1 MFSGWLARSWS
12 RLRRTLSWRGRGL
25 ASLLGRADE
34 FRDRGDWLHANALYR
49 QVVEREPKL
58 APIWVQLGH
67 TYKEAGDLANA
78 ELAYRKA
85 IKVNQWLADA
95 YLQLG
100 HVLKLRGNREEAV
113 DNYAY
118 ALELQPTMGAAIR
131 ELKAAGKY
139 ALVSRV
145 QNSNTDEI
153 GTLHETLADL
163 RRLVGRVEG
172 ILPDIQSL
180 SCVSADDFSLFR
192 RRFRLSPPPLLEKVP
207 NWSVVVLDHS
217 SQSEDIIATCRSI
230 TDQTVDVRM
239 VDVLTKHPGVAV
251 DLQQVR
257 NVGLSDRL
265 TVHHGVGDWE
275 LGETEWCLVV
285 KAGGILSPEA
295 LAWLSWA
302 AEHSKGECFYSDE
315 ELLNESADEV
325 STSRAYLKGCYDP
338 EVSLFSHGMLAFRA
352 DAMRRAGEP
361 PALFASLEAAAAL
374 VASEGIVGHLPRVLL
389 RRRSERH
396 QAKHLDVGVNFQRT
410 SKQQISLIVPT
421 RDGLEDLRKCLSA
434 ARSLD
439 DSQSTQLI
447 VVDNGSQTEEM
458 GRYLADQAR
467 IANTKVVRN
476 DEPFNWSRLNNIGVK
491 HADGEILLFLND
503 DVEITTAGWDDV
515 LRRGLESREHGAIGA
530 RLNYPDGSI
539 QHAGILFGV
548 DRHTGHEGQGAVTD
562 EVLHRWRTRHVVSAV
577 TGAFLACR
585 RADFERVGGFDEVCL
600 PIWFNDVDFNLK
612 LRSLGLRIVYDP
624 EISGIHYESKTLK
637 RTPTSKR
644 RQEIWREGLATMK
657 ARWGM
662 HFEFDPGFNPHFL
675 RSGTPFEAI
684 VEPSLGVIARYL
696 EATSVH
702 NPWLVSK
709 MH

>member
-1 MFSGWLARSWS
+1 
-12 RLRRTLSWRGRGL
+12 
-25 ASLLGRADE
+25 LGSADA
-34 FRDRGDWLHANALYR
+34 FRDRGEWLQANALYR
-49 QVVEREPKL
+49 RVVEKEPKL

-85 IKVNQWLADA
+85 IEVNQWLADA

-100 HVLKLRGNREEAV
+100 HVLKLRGNRAEAV
-113 DNYAY
+113 NNYAH
-118 ALELQPTMGAAIR
+118 ALELQPTMGAALR

-145 QNSNTDEI
+145 RNSEADEF
-153 GTLHETLADL
+153 GMLHETLADL

-192 RRFRLSPPPLLEKVP
+192 RRFRLSPPPLLKKVP
-207 NWSVVVLDHS
+207 NWSVVVLDNS
-217 SQSEDIIATCRSI
+217 SRSEDIVATCRSI
-230 TDQTVDVRM
+230 NDQTIDVRRVDV
-239 VDVLTKHPGVAV
+239 VTNQPGVAV
-251 DLQQVR
+251 DLQQVS
-257 NVGLSDRL
+257 NVGLADRL
-265 TVHHGVGDWE
+265 TVHHDIGAWE
-275 LGETEWCLVV
+275 AGESEWCLVV
-285 KAGGILSPEA
+285 KAGGILFPEA

-302 AEHSKGECFYSDE
+302 TEHSKGECFYSDE
-315 ELLNESADEV
+315 ELLDESADDA

-338 EVSLFSHGMLAFRA
+338 EVSLFSHGMLAFRV
-352 DAMRRAGEP
+352 DAMTRAGEP
-361 PALFASLEAAAAL
+361 RALFASLEAAAVL
-374 VASEGIVGHLPRVLL
+374 VALHGIVGHLPRVLL

-396 QAKHLDVGVNFQRT
+396 QTKQLNVGGSFR
-410 SKQQISLIVPT
+410 SRGKQQISLIVPT
-421 RDGLEDLRKCLSA
+421 RDGLEDLQKCLTA

-447 VVDNGSQTEEM
+447 IVDNGSQTEEM
-458 GRYLADQAR
+458 AKYLADQAG

-476 DEPFNWSRLNNIGVK
+476 DEPFNWSRLNNVGVK
-491 HADGEILLFLND
+491 HADGEILLFIND
-503 DVEITTAGWDDV
+503 DVEITTAGWDDA
-515 LRRGLESREHGAIGA
+515 LRRGLENTEHGAIGA

-539 QHAGILFGV
+539 QHAGILLGV
-548 DRHTGHEGQGAVTD
+548 DSHTGHEGQGAVTD
-562 EVLHRWRTRHVVSAV
+562 EILHRWRTRHVVSAV

-585 RADFERVGGFDEVCL
+585 RVDFERVGGLDEICL

-624 EISGIHYESKTLK
+624 EITGIHYESKTLK

-644 RQEIWREGLATMK
+644 RHEIWREGLATMK
-657 ARWGM
+657 ARWGL

-684 VEPSLGVIARYL
+684 IEPSFSVIARYL
-696 EATSVH
+696 EVTSVH

-709 MH
+709 MR

>member
-1 MFSGWLARSWS
+1 MFSGWLARSWP
-12 RLRRTLSWRGRGL
+12 RLRGTLTGRGRGL

-34 FRDRGDWLHANALYR
+34 FRDRGEWLHANALYR

-85 IKVNQWLADA
+85 IEVNQWLADA

-100 HVLKLRGNREEAV
+100 HVLKLRGNRGEAV
-113 DNYAY
+113 DNYAR
-118 ALELQPTMGAAIR
+118 ALELHPTMGAALR

-139 ALVSRV
+139 ALVSGVR
-145 QNSNTDEI
+145 NSATDEI
-153 GTLHETLADL
+153 MTLHETLADL

-192 RRFRLSPPPLLEKVP
+192 RRFRLSPPPPLEKTP
-207 NWSVVVLDHS
+207 TWSVVVLDHS
-217 SQSEDIIATCRSI
+217 SQSKDIIATCRSI
-230 TDQTVDVRM
+230 TDQTIDVGRVDV
-239 VDVLTKHPGVAV
+239 VTNQPGVTV

-257 NVGLSDRL
+257 NAGLADRL
-265 TVHHGVGDWE
+265 TVHRDIGVWE
-275 LGETEWCLVV
+275 AGESEWCLVV
-285 KAGGILSPEA
+285 KAGGVLFPEA

-338 EVSLFSHGMLAFRA
+338 EVSLFRHGMLAFRT
-352 DAMRRAGEP
+352 DAMKRAGESL
-361 PALFASLEAAAAL
+361 ALFASLEEAAAL
-374 VASEGIVGHLPRVLL
+374 VASQSIVGHLPRVLL

-396 QAKHLDVGVNFQRT
+396 QTEQRNAGARLRRRGE
-410 SKQQISLIVPT
+410 QPISLIVPT
-421 RDGLEDLRKCLSA
+421 RDGLEDLQKCLTA

-439 DSQSTQLI
+439 ASQSTQLI

-458 GRYLADQAR
+458 TRYLANLAG

-491 HADGEILLFLND
+491 HADGEILLFIND
-503 DVEITTAGWDDV
+503 DVEITTTGWDDAI
-515 LRRGLESREHGAIGA
+515 RRGLESREHGAIGA

-548 DRHTGHEGQGAVTD
+548 DSHTGHEGQGAVTD
-562 EVLHRWRTRHVVSAV
+562 EILHRWRTRHVVSAV

-624 EISGIHYESKTLK
+624 EITGIHYESKTLK

-684 VEPSLGVIARYL
+684 IEPSFGVIAKYL
-696 EATSVH
+696 EATSVR